1 LPFATRKTFT
11 SWAISLGPNCEW
23 SVANILM
30 VMARRQSRQNGS
42 IPMNIKLLPNKCTQC
57 IGNTKTAGTGKHL
70 CGGEIL
76 GCQIN
81 GNMAAGTDHCENLQI
96 GVGRK

>member
-1 LPFATRKTFT
+1 
-11 SWAISLGPNCEW
+11 
-23 SVANILM
+23 
-30 VMARRQSRQNGS
+30 
-42 IPMNIKLLPNKCTQC
+42 MNIKLLPNKCTQC

-96 GVGRK
+96 GVGTKKGGEMGRKMENGKRQQRNGGWPKPNEK

>member
-1 LPFATRKTFT
+1 
-11 SWAISLGPNCEW
+11 
-23 SVANILM
+23 M

-57 IGNTKTAGTGKHL
+57 IGNTKTAGRGKHL

-96 GVGRK
+96 GVGRKKGVDGKEMGKWKKATKKRRLAKTK